1 MPAVSVPRAKFAPLG
16 PESRNVPR
24 IHAGGGGGS
33 ACGAGGGGIA
43 RAATMETKVGRTH
56 TGHFFRFTY

>member
-1 MPAVSVPRAKFAPLG
+1 MLAVFVPRAKLAPLG

-24 IHAGGGGGS
+24 IHAGGGQRV
-33 ACGAGGGGIA
+33 GGGGIA
-43 RAATMETKVGRTH
+43 RAATMETKVERTH